1 VVHITIVW
9 IYSWIATK
17 SALNLGGRT
26 WKQRYRY
33 HEPSKTENK
42 GVETKQQDTASALLE
57 NGMDGQKSVSTE
69 LRILHGRT
77 RFLCGRNG
85 RLEYA
90 YKPKG

>member
-1 VVHITIVW
+1 MKTIVG
-9 IYSWIATK
+9 
-17 SALNLGGRT
+17 NLVADGWNVG
-26 WKQRYRY
+26 WRY

-42 GVETKQQDTASALLE
+42 GMETKQQDTASALLE